1 MKHAIVSFVGV
12 VALSITGAALAK
24 KASSVSEREYRRGYA
39 DCSAGRWDEYQH
51 AESYKRGCRAAEEKR
66 GGASGPS
73 SPAATG
79 PGAMMETCRTRAA
92 KAYNTG
98 ADNVEAKY
106 EGERT
111 DGTHAVNGEIH
122 TTQATFQ
129 CSFNRS
135 GSRIVKFARNKAP
148 TGPKGDALVPGT
160 DFHATGEIPCA
171 AGGGQAMASCRFGVT
186 RRGNGDATVTVFLP
200 DGGKRYIRFSNGKA
214 VSSNASGVVT
224 SEKSGDVSKVS
235 IGAERYEIFDA
246 VIFGG

>member
-1 MKHAIVSFVGV
+1 MKHAIIAVTGVGV
-12 VALSITGAALAK
+12 LLLAGSALATP
-24 KASSVSEREYRRGYA
+24 ASSVSAREYRRGYA

-66 GGASGPS
+66 GDVGRPS

-79 PGAMMETCRTRAA
+79 PGAMMETCRMRAA
-92 KAYNTG
+92 RSYKTG
-98 ADNVEAKY
+98 ADNVEVKY
-106 EGERT
+106 EGQRVG
-111 DGTHAVNGEIH
+111 GTHAVNGTIH

-135 GSRIVKFARNKAP
+135 GSRIVRFVRNKAP
-148 TGPKGDALVPGT
+148 AGPKGDAMVPGT

-171 AGGGQAMASCRFGVT
+171 VGAGQPMGSCDFGVT

-214 VSSNASGVVT
+214 VWSSAPGAVT
-224 SEKSGDVSKVS
+224 SEKSGEITKVS